1 MNKYQSIIKTLK
13 ANNLFPIQVDGSIVR
28 YFGFEVNGSL
38 APYLKSIPKQK
49 WLEEL
54 RIIHKL
60 GLTCRQ
66 TTNAMD
72 LTQQLDQHTDRVVHI
87 LSKTVEELTRQSKE
101 AMSTTQEDLLKA
113 FDIQNKKSHIS
124 EFLETLKA
132 TLKVELGP
140 ESEAVKKIEGMLDL
154 NNTKSPLASLNR
166 EVKEK
171 ITDLSGR
178 MEKIDKTL
186 AVQKETQ
193 KVISKTPL
201 KGEIN
206 EEDVGATLTALAAIY
221 MDEVEDV
228 SKSYGSSNRKT
239 GDWLIKVNSHI
250 TRRIALECKDT
261 KLSNNKA
268 LEEIRNTRKNR
279 NADFVILTFND
290 ENQFPIQGQVFV
302 LGPNYLMCLNEHVK
316 IGYQISRSLV
326 SRQVNDSAIDLVKIQ
341 TLVRNIIDET
351 KTIESI
357 LKALASVMKNSSK
370 TREDIGRLW
379 ERVSGYTEDIM
390 NLTAEASA

>member
-1 MNKYQSIIKTLK
+1 
-13 ANNLFPIQVDGSIVR
+13 
-28 YFGFEVNGSL
+28 
-38 APYLKSIPKQK
+38 
-49 WLEEL
+49 
-54 RIIHKL
+54 
-60 GLTCRQ
+60 
-66 TTNAMD
+66 MD